1 MAAFA
6 RVLKDKVNQLEEQIP
21 RLITKWPQSMVKAS
35 SHFAGNCASK
45 KRSSKLRSISSYDI
59 RPSPH
64 RQVIQKASIPLGWRT
79 DRSWKWTPRP
89 LKRTEGC
96 LELGSHFAS
105 GNSRARLAES
115 STNGDPLPLWSCLVK
130 HSSPCRSYSLPA
142 TWNAQASSPR
152 MAWHQNLRVPC

>member
-1 MAAFA
+1 MGGTDSTSDHKMAAVHGQGIFA
-6 RVLKDKVNQLEEQIP
+6 FCRKLCFQEAVFKTQKHLVLRYSPFTPPPSHP
-21 RLITKWPQSMVKAS
+21 R
-35 SHFAGNCASK
+35 
-45 KRSSKLRSISSYDI
+45 
-59 RPSPH
+59 
-64 RQVIQKASIPLGWRT
+64 ASIPLGWRT

-152 MAWHQNLRVPC
+152 MAWHQNLRGKHQNRC